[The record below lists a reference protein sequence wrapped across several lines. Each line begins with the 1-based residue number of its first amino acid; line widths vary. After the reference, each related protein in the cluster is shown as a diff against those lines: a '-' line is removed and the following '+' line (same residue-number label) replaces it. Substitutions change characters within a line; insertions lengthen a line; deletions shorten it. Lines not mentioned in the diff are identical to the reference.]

1 VKKLFVS
8 REAKEAIEWA
18 RKYRATFTARA
29 TFEETMDVLEDIL
42 VEYLCLYDTLENQE
56 MVIRHNV
63 ALQILARM
71 GIVHDNNVREILR
84 ADLMIPIPQPSLAT
98 EGVED
103 VPRR

>member
-1 VKKLFVS
+1 MKKLFVS
-8 REAKEAIEWA
+8 REAKEAMEWA
-18 RKYRATFTARA
+18 RKYRATFQGQA
-29 TFEETMDVLEDIL
+29 TSEEALDVIEDIL

-71 GIVHDNNVREILR
+71 GILHDENVRGILR
-84 ADLMIPIPQPSLAT
+84 ADLLIPAPRPPQFT

-103 VPRR
+103 VPKH

>member
-1 VKKLFVS
+1 MKNPFAVKK
-8 REAKEAIEWA
+8 AKEDAEWA
-18 RKYRATFTARA
+18 SKYRATFQARA
-29 TFEETMDVLEDIL
+29 TFEEAMDVIEDIL

-84 ADLMIPIPQPSLAT
+84 ADLQIPIPQPSLAI

>member
-1 VKKLFVS
+1 MKNPFAAK
-8 REAKEAIEWA
+8 ATKEAAEWA

-29 TFEETMDVLEDIL
+29 TSEETMDVLEDIL

-84 ADLMIPIPQPSLAT
+84 ADLLIPVPQPSLAM